1 MIIKQFAKNVNCFG
15 YVLEKNMK
23 VCAVICELNPF
34 HNGHEHIFRE
44 AKIATGADFIIA
56 LMSGNFVQRAEPAI
70 MNEYSRAEVALKLG
84 ADMVLE
90 LPTVYSVASADK
102 FAQGSID
109 IINSLPFVT
118 HIALGVESKGEL
130 ITEIAQIQANEP
142 EIFKARLRD
151 NLDNG
156 LPYPKAVTVAC
167 ADVLSNKGF
176 DKDAVI
182 SVLQKPNNKLAV
194 AYKKAM
200 IKSGSNFVFT
210 PILRM
215 EIEGRYQS
223 ASVLRQRW
231 ITDGLSVRDFIPDIS
246 YKALL
251 DEKGYAVNWDKYD
264 ALMLFAL
271 RSATLAEISQTPDCA
286 EGIEH
291 KIKELAG
298 KSASLGEFLAVFPTS
313 RFTKSRVMRI
323 CLQTLLKINKEMQNS
338 YYINSRLLGVRKEA
352 FELMKELPENIIT
365 NKNSETNIL
374 KKHLNVFDVDRR
386 SSELYALLCGKK
398 ENMFYRKLAVIN

>member
-1 MIIKQFAKNVNCFG
+1 
-15 YVLEKNMK
+15 MK

-84 ADMVLE
+84 ADMVLG

-298 KSASLGEFLAVFPTS
+298 KSASFGEFLAVFPTS

-374 KKHLNVFDVDRR
+374 KKHLHVFDVDRR

>member
-1 MIIKQFAKNVNCFG
+1 
-15 YVLEKNMK
+15 MK

-298 KSASLGEFLAVFPTS
+298 KSASFGEFLAVFPTS

>member
-1 MIIKQFAKNVNCFG
+1 MTPVII
-15 YVLEKNMK
+15 
-23 VCAVICELNPF
+23 P
-34 HNGHEHIFRE
+34 
-44 AKIATGADFIIA
+44 
-56 LMSGNFVQRAEPAI
+56 S
-70 MNEYSRAEVALKLG
+70 
-84 ADMVLE
+84 
-90 LPTVYSVASADK
+90 
-102 FAQGSID
+102 
-109 IINSLPFVT
+109 
-118 HIALGVESKGEL
+118 
-130 ITEIAQIQANEP
+130 
-142 EIFKARLRD
+142 
-151 NLDNG
+151 
-156 LPYPKAVTVAC
+156 C

-298 KSASLGEFLAVFPTS
+298 KSASFGEFLAVFPTS

>member
-1 MIIKQFAKNVNCFG
+1 
-15 YVLEKNMK
+15 MK